1 VTPDAYF
8 KRYGAKR
15 LIKLAGILGRAD
27 ALHKKRGEPGYAQ
40 ERASHTCGTPACAG
54 GHWNASINLSPD
66 SIRKGSFYHDETFG
80 LSSEREWFELFGS
93 TGCGDARTAREAAS
107 YIRGFV
113 ARKLKE
119 LAR

>member
-1 VTPDAYF
+1 VTPETYF

-15 LIKLAGILGRAD
+15 LIKLAGILGKAD
-27 ALHKKRGEPGYAQ
+27 ALHKKRGEPSYDQRHAGHA
-40 ERASHTCGTPACAG
+40 CGTPACAG
-54 GHWNASINLSPD
+54 GHWNVSIGLPPYAMG
-66 SIRKGSFYHDETFG
+66 KGSFYINETFG
-80 LSSEREWFELFGS
+80 LSSDREWGELFGAD
-93 TGCGDARTAREAAS
+93 GCGDAKTAREAAS